1 MVERLK
7 TETVHAVM
15 LEMLNDVAT
24 FANEHD
30 LKLFLLGG
38 TLLGSVRD
46 GALIPWDDDVDVGFM
61 RKDYNQFLA
70 TYEPSNPRFELLT
83 ETNPKNLV
91 PYLRVVDRQTQ
102 AESDYYE
109 QTHGI
114 FIDIFPIDAFNK
126 KSWQLK
132 WFFVKQK
139 GLNILRN
146 VGRST
151 DRYPSD
157 EKLVGLKRVLKMLLP
172 HLSAHR
178 VAQKQSKMAQK
189 FAQGAQQPTQAGVL
203 NGMYGP
209 KEIFPVTMWQ
219 KAHQVTFE
227 GMPVWQPDN
236 ADQYLTQFFG
246 DWRKPVKNIDKHGSF
261 YLKEKK

>member
-1 MVERLK
+1 MVERLT
-7 TETVHAVM
+7 TETVHDVM
-15 LEMLNDVAT
+15 RAMLNDVAT
-24 FANEHD
+24 FANTHD

-46 GALIPWDDDVDVGFM
+46 GALIPWDDDVDVGFA
-61 RKDYNQFLA
+61 RKDYDRFMA
-70 TYEPSNPRFELLT
+70 TYQPSNPRFELLT
-83 ETNPKNLV
+83 ETNPQNLV

-126 KSWQLK
+126 KPWQLK
-132 WFFVKQK
+132 CFFVKQK

-151 DRYPSD
+151 GRYPAD
-157 EKLVGLKRVLKMLLP
+157 AKLVGLKRCLKAVFP

-178 VAQKQSKMAQK
+178 VARLQSKMARK
-189 FAQGAQQPTQAGVL
+189 FAQGTQHPTQAGVL

-209 KEIFPVTMWQ
+209 KEIFPVSMWQ
-219 KAHQVTFE
+219 NAHQVTFE
-227 GMPVWQPDN
+227 GMPVWQPN
-236 ADQYLTQFFG
+236 AADQYLTQFFG
-246 DWRKPVKNIDKHGSF
+246 NWRQPVKNIDKHGSF
-261 YLKEKK
+261 YLKEKN